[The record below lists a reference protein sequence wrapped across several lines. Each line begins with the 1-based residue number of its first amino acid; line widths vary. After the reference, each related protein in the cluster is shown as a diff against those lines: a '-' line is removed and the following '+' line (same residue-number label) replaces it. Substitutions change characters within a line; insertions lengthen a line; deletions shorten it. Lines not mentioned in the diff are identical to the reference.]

1 MRAFTAAAVQ
11 LAPVAGPLTAESVAA
26 NVAKCAAYVRDCVA
40 ATGAELVVLP
50 ESATTGF
57 TPGIAAEALGDE
69 LSEVGVFDG
78 NEPAAAVLARETPG
92 VVCAG
97 DEGAVGGAVIGLEDG

>member
-1 MRAFTAAAVQ
+1 M
-11 LAPVAGPLTAESVAA
+11 AA

-57 TPGIAAEALGDE
+57 TPGIAGIWDGSEFEYEDDGENGDE
-69 LSEVGVFDG
+69 ELPTEGTTITFG
-78 NEPAAAVLARETPG
+78 G
-92 VVCAG
+92 CA
-97 DEGAVGGAVIGLEDG
+97 E